1 MRVFVFY
8 AAGGEGEGGNGVREQ
23 GHRLAGN
30 KVDLGGPV
38 LSRAVKIQR
47 ETWVLAS
54 SYDSSCMNQ
63 LA

>member
-30 KVDLGGPV
+30 KVDLGGLSSPGPLRSREKHGFLLLVMTPV
-38 LSRAVKIQR
+38 A
-47 ETWVLAS
+47 
-54 SYDSSCMNQ
+54 
-63 LA
+63 